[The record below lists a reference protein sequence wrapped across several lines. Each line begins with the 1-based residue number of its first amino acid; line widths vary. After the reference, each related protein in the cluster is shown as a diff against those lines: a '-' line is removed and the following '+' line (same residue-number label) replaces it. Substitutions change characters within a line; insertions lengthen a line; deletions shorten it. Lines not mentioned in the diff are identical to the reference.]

1 MNILLV
7 TTVSGDSL
15 LRDVLKVLE
24 KGSKHSFKVFRS
36 SAQVACLSTTES
48 LLRELLRSGIK
59 FKDYDLIILPGLVRG
74 SASVIS
80 EALGVP
86 AVKGTIYVG
95 DLPEMIKYLDQGIVF
110 SPELPADTII
120 KKELYLTLSS
130 RVKKVI
136 ESKEA
141 FFWLSRTKVPLRP
154 PPLILLYEHIIS
166 NSPRTKLPLGRL
178 KKRGFEGV
186 ILGYEPGHK
195 SPRQFFSYSELIK
208 NEGLIVGVDALEYEG
223 LSKDVL
229 SSVDLVM
236 NVNLSNLYT
245 VSKYLK
251 EGSGVVVIPQETKD
265 PQSTLESLSLVISEV
280 LRIGI
285 QKVIVDPLVRPPLLG
300 LSESLVRFA
309 RSVKDINLPHLFGM
323 PNVYEL
329 IDADTQGAI
338 ALLVSL
344 AYELGA
350 SAILVTESSNKAQG
364 VIEESSISRE
374 MTYRATV
381 RKSPPI
387 DVGLDLL
394 VVKDKRDITIK
405 PPELSKEVPLV
416 TIREFIP
423 LKLDEKIY
431 LKIYVDKDRRDV
443 IVDVHS
449 STTHKVIKRYR
460 GKDILSLGRALA
472 KDQGLSPEHSLYLG
486 FELSKAAI
494 ALQLCKNYVQD
505 APIFRFRYD

>member
-7 TTVSGDSL
+7 TTLSGDSL
-15 LRDVLKVLE
+15 LREVLKDLE
-24 KGSKHSFKVFRS
+24 KGSKHNFSVFRS
-36 SAQVACLSTTES
+36 SSQVACLATMES
-48 LLRELLRSGIK
+48 LLREMLRSNVK
-59 FKDYDLIILPGLVRG
+59 FEDYDLIILPGLIRG
-74 SASVIS
+74 SARVIS

-95 DLPEMIKYLDQGIVF
+95 DLPEMIKYLDQGITF
-110 SPELPADTII
+110 SPELPADAII
-120 KKELYLTLSS
+120 KRELYLTLSP
-130 RVKKVI
+130 RVKEVI

-141 FFWLSRTKVPLRP
+141 FFWLSKTKFPLRP

-166 NSPRTKLPLGRL
+166 DSSSRKFPLVRL

-186 ILGYEPGHK
+186 ILGYESGHEG
-195 SPRQFFSYSELIK
+195 PQRFFSYAELLRDK
-208 NEGLIVGVDALEYEG
+208 GLIVGVDALEYEG
-223 LSKDVL
+223 INKDIL

-236 NVNLSNLYT
+236 NVNLDNLPT

-251 EGSGVVVIPQETKD
+251 EGSGIVVIPQETKD
-265 PQSTLESLSLVISEV
+265 VRSTLESLSAVISEAI
-280 LRIGI
+280 RIGI
-285 QKVIVDPLVRPPLLG
+285 QKVIVDPLIRPPLLG
-300 LSESLVRFA
+300 LSESIVRFA
-309 RSVKDINLPHLFGM
+309 RSIKEINLPHLFGM

-329 IDADTQGAI
+329 IDADTPGAI
-338 ALLVSL
+338 ALLLSL

-350 SAILVTESSNKAQG
+350 SALLITESSNKAHG

-374 MTYRATV
+374 MIYRAGV

-394 VVKDKRDITIK
+394 VVKDKREIIVK
-405 PPELSKEVPLV
+405 PPELSREVPLV
-416 TIREFIP
+416 MIKKFIP
-423 LKLDEKIY
+423 LQLDKKIY
-431 LKIYVDKDRRDV
+431 LKIYVDKDRKDV

-460 GKDILSLGRALA
+460 GKDVLSLGRAITR
-472 KDQGLSPEHSLYLG
+472 DQNLSPEHSFYLG
-486 FELSKAAI
+486 FELSKAAV
-494 ALQLCKNYVQD
+494 ALQLHKNYVQD